1 MSTDALE
8 RTPMSLE
15 DYLALPEGVRAEWVD
30 GIAIVTPTPVA
41 PHQRISFRLA
51 NIIDVGCPDLF
62 MVEAVGYR
70 TAGTRYRIPDI
81 IATPEP
87 FDGSWA
93 STTPVIVVEILS
105 PGTRTEDTVRKS
117 HEYAAAGV
125 GHYWLVD
132 RDNGTFTALVN
143 SGDGWDIA
151 LELGEHQSAGT
162 VTVGDHGTVEVDLE
176 MLFAR

>member
-1 MSTDALE
+1 
-8 RTPMSLE
+8 MSLE

-41 PHQRISFRLA
+41 PHQRISFKLA
-51 NIIDVGCPDLF
+51 NAIEAGCPGLF

-70 TAGTRYRIPDI
+70 TSPTRYRIPDI

-93 STTPVIVVEILS
+93 TTTPVIAVEILS

-117 HEYAAAGV
+117 HEYVTAGV
-125 GHYWLVD
+125 EHYWIVD
-132 RDNGTFTALVN
+132 RDNRTFTALVN
-143 SGDGWDIA
+143 AGDGWDIA
-151 LELGEHQSAGT
+151 LELDDEQPTGSVG
-162 VTVGDHGTVEVDLE
+162 VGDHGTVEVSLE
-176 MLFAR
+176 ALFAR

>member
-30 GIAIVTPTPVA
+30 GVAIVTPTPVA
-41 PHQRISFRLA
+41 PHQRISRRLA
-51 NIIDVGCPDLF
+51 NTIEDDCPGLF
-62 MVEAVGYR
+62 IVEAVGYR
-70 TAGTRYRIPDI
+70 TSATRYRIPDI
-81 IATPEP
+81 IATTEP

-93 STTPVIVVEILS
+93 TTTPVIAVEILS

-125 GHYWLVD
+125 AHYWIVD

-143 SGDGWDIA
+143 GADGWDVL
-151 LELGEHQSAGT
+151 LELDAGRPVEH
-162 VTVGDHGTVEVDLE
+162 VDVGIHGTVAVDLQA
-176 MLFAR
+176 LFAR